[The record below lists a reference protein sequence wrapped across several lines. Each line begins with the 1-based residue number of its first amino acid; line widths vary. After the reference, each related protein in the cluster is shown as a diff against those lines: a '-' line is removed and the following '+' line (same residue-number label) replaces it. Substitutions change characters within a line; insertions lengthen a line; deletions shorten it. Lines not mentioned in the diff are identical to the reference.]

1 MRILL
6 LPLLVVAIDV
16 KANVLFFDNFDGTTL
31 DTSKWDVVLP
41 TGVASVSVQDGFL
54 RSLNRGTIV
63 TKQEFSGP
71 FVVSG
76 KFRTPAAFYDLTTI
90 TLRSSGALPSIPSH
104 DRLEGLAIEIWSD
117 GNYVTPWEI
126 GATGATALLPSSPFG
141 TLADNA
147 IHTFEIQ
154 DSGSSFTVSI
164 NGTEIFSR
172 ATSFSTG
179 AKISF
184 SSRERTTAVGSQ
196 PELTGQSDLLEI
208 QVIPEPTS
216 WSLLV
221 AGVCG
226 LACLRRRKGDKASL
240 K

>member
-1 MRILL
+1 MRVFLL
-6 LPLLVVAIDV
+6 FIFILVVEV
-16 KANVLFFDNFDGTTL
+16 KANVLFFDNFDGATL

-54 RSLNRGTIV
+54 RSLNRGTVV

-90 TLRSSGALPSIPSH
+90 TLRSSGSLPATPSH
-104 DRLEGLAIEIWSD
+104 DRLEGLAIEIWSG

-126 GATGATALLPSSPFG
+126 GATGATALAPSSPFG
-141 TLADNA
+141 ALTDNA

-154 DSGSSFTVSI
+154 DTGSSFTVSI

-172 ATSFSTG
+172 ATSFSAG

-196 PELTGQSDLLEI
+196 PELTGQSDLMEI
-208 QVIPEPTS
+208 QVIPEPS
-216 WSLLV
+216 SISLFLAGGSALV
-221 AGVCG
+221 AM
-226 LACLRRRKGDKASL
+226 RRRKVDDQV
-240 K
+240 